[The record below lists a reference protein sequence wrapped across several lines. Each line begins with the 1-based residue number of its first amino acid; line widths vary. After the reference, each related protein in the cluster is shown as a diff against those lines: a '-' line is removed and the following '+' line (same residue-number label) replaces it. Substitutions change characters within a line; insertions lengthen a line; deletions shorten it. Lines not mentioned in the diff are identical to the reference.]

1 MLEVLKE
8 SLKTCPIVKREK
20 DGVIY
25 NYFINPITDG
35 IPEVTA
41 ELLRDVTDGITAS
54 VDFKNVDKIL
64 VTEAMGIHI
73 GTALTLAT
81 DIPFV
86 VIRKREYKLPG
97 EVVIGQETGYSNGT
111 LYMNFINKGDRVVI
125 IDDVISTGGTIKG
138 ILPAVKIA
146 GAEISDLL
154 FVISRSKEKLDLGIP
169 YKTLVT
175 IDVDESGVKIIDS
188 AY

>member
-8 SLKTCPIVKREK
+8 SLLTCPMVKREK
-20 DGVIY
+20 EGIVY
-25 NYFINPITDG
+25 NYFVNPISDG
-35 IPEVTA
+35 IPAVTA
-41 ELLRDVTDGITAS
+41 ELLRDVTLAMIKSLDLR
-54 VDFKNVDKIL
+54 NVDKIV

-81 DIPFV
+81 GIPFV
-86 VIRKREYKLPG
+86 VIRKRDYRLPG
-97 EVVIGQETGYSNGT
+97 EVVIGQETGYSKGT
-111 LYMNFINKGDRVVI
+111 LYMNCVNKGDRVII

-138 ILPAVKIA
+138 ILPALKIA
-146 GAEISDLL
+146 GAELVDIL
-154 FVISRSKEKLDLGIP
+154 FVINRGSPDIGIP

-175 IDVDESGVKIIDS
+175 ISVDQNGVKIIDS